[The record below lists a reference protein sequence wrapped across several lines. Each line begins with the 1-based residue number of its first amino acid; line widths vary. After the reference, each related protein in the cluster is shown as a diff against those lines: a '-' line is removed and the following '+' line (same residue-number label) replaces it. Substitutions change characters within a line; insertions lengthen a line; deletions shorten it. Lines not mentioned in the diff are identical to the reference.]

1 MSSSTPPRGHV
12 DPRGPR
18 FAASVTALL
27 LLVTVGLGL
36 GAPATGDIAARLA
49 QPGFLLLLVLAALFA
64 WSVAR
69 GVGSGPWAVVF
80 RRLVRPRLAP
90 PEEWEDARP
99 PRFAQLIGLLVTGAG
114 VVLHLAGVPGA
125 VPIAAAVAF
134 VAAFLNAAFGLC
146 LGCELYLLL
155 VRARVIGR
163 SAGSRA

>member
-1 MSSSTPPRGHV
+1 MTGSTSPRGLV

-18 FAASVTALL
+18 FAASITAVLL
-27 LLVTVGLGL
+27 LATVGLGL
-36 GAPATGDIAARLA
+36 ATPAADGPERLL
-49 QPGFLLLLVLAALFA
+49 QPGFLLLLALAALFA
-64 WSVAR
+64 WSAAR

-90 PEEWEDARP
+90 PAEWEDARP
-99 PRFAQLIGLLVTGAG
+99 PRFAQLIGLIVTGAG
-114 VVLHLAGVPGA
+114 VVLHVAGVPGA

-134 VAAFLNAAFGLC
+134 LAAFLNAAFGLC

-155 VRARVIGR
+155 VRARLLGR